1 MNRLY
6 GKDGR
11 WRDCWG
17 NDKFLLGMDRLVK
30 SKGESGGVFFKLGR

>member
-11 WRDCWG
+11 WRDGWG
-17 NDKFLLGMDRLVK
+17 NDKFLLGMDRLVEGR
-30 SKGESGGVFFKLGR
+30 SFKTW